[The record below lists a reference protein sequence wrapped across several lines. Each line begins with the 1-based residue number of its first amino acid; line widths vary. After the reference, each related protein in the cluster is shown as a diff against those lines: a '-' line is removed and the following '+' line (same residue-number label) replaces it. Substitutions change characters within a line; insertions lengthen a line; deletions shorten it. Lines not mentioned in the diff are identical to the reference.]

1 VLKKGLSAG
10 DLMITL
16 DVIIPQRVDGAAKK
30 AVEEFAKAT
39 NDFDPRKELFG
50 KAKL

>member
-1 VLKKGLSAG
+1 MSAKDALKSEIL
-10 DLMITL
+10 
-16 DVIIPQRVDGAAKK
+16 KK